1 MTQDYN
7 KTNAHK
13 RDSLIHFNE
22 EAHKYS
28 INGKELISVTTLIE
42 DCFPKFDADYWA
54 AKKAAQLGT
63 TAEALKAQWAAKA
76 QLACELGTAMHDKIE
91 KYYMGINS
99 ESDETFDLFLQF
111 AKEHT
116 LHPYRTEWRIYF
128 EEYGVA
134 GTLDFLEYQNGVFT
148 IYDWKRSEKL
158 VQNGTIER
166 ESRWGNKALAP
177 VSHLSDTTYYHYAL
191 QVSMYRYILEQKY
204 DIHVSQ
210 NRLAVFHPNNGRYHL
225 IDIPYLREEVK
236 AILNNYANNR

>member
-1 MTQDYN
+1 MAQEYN
-7 KTNAHK
+7 KTNAHE

-54 AKKAAQLGT
+54 ARKAAELNT

-158 VQNGTIER
+158 VQHGTIEK

-204 DIHVSQ
+204 DIHVNQ
-210 NRLAVFHPNNGRYHL
+210 NRLAVFHPKNGRYHL
-225 IDIPYLREEVK
+225 IDIPYLREEVI
-236 AILNNYANNR
+236 AILNHYANNQ

>member
-1 MTQDYN
+1 MLELLRRGSVLVVELVS
-7 KTNAHK
+7 ALLV
-13 RDSLIHFNE
+13 SSEEVSE
-22 EAHKYS
+22 EAKTEGS
-28 INGKELISVTTLIE
+28 KQEEVFE
-42 DCFPKFDADYWA
+42 EEP
-54 AKKAAQLGT
+54 
-63 TAEALKAQWAAKA
+63 E
-76 QLACELGTAMHDKIE
+76 
-91 KYYMGINS
+91 
-99 ESDETFDLFLQF
+99 FLQF
-111 AKEHT
+111 SKDHT

-204 DIHVSQ
+204 DIHVYNPQPTSEEQLQDYQSQ
-210 NRLAVFHPNNGRYHL
+210 P
-225 IDIPYLREEVK
+225 DISKQFSHVPHSIYPDV
-236 AILNNYANNR
+236 

>member
-13 RDSLIHFNE
+13 RDFLIHFNE

-225 IDIPYLREEVK
+225 IDIPYLRKEVI

>member
-1 MTQDYN
+1 MPHNYN
-7 KTNAHK
+7 SRNAHQ
-13 RDSLIHFNE
+13 RDTLLHFDE
-22 EAHKYS
+22 EKHIYTL
-28 INGKELISVTTLIE
+28 NGKPMISVTTLVDE
-42 DCFPKFDADYWA
+42 YFEKFDADYWA

-111 AKEHT
+111 SKDHT

-204 DIHVSQ
+204 DIHV
-210 NRLAVFHPNNGRYHL
+210 LHHPL
-225 IDIPYLREEVK
+225 QKEV
-236 AILNNYANNR
+236 LPLDS

>member
-1 MTQDYN
+1 MAQDYN
-7 KTNAHK
+7 KTNAHE

-63 TAEALKAQWAAKA
+63 TAEALKAQWTAKA
-76 QLACELGTAMHDKIE
+76 QLACELGTTMHDKIE

-111 AKEHT
+111 AKDHT

-225 IDIPYLREEVK
+225 IDIPYLREEVI
-236 AILNNYANNR
+236 AILNNYANSR

>member
-1 MTQDYN
+1 MAQEYN
-7 KTNAHK
+7 KTNAHE

-54 AKKAAQLGT
+54 ARKAAELNT

-111 AKEHT
+111 TKEHT

-134 GTLDFLEYQNGVFT
+134 GTLDFLEYQNGIFT

-210 NRLAVFHPNNGRYHL
+210 NRLAVFHPKNGRYHL
-225 IDIPYLREEVK
+225 IDIPYLREEVI
-236 AILNNYANNR
+236 AILNHYVNNR